1 MADAQAAREKLLE
14 DVSAVLA
21 DSEQLLKA
29 MASAGGE
36 KAQALRGDLERKL
49 AMARERL
56 DEIEE
61 VALARTREAA
71 KQADEYVHEHPWQSI
86 AVAAGMGAAVGVVL
100 GLILNRR

>member
-1 MADAQAAREKLLE
+1 MDTQAAREKLLE
-14 DVSAVLA
+14 DVSAVIA

-61 VALARTREAA
+61 MALARTREAA
-71 KQADEYVHEHPWQSI
+71 KQADEYVHENPWQSLAI
-86 AVAAGMGAAVGVVL
+86 AAVAAALVGVLV
-100 GLILNRR
+100 GLLLNRR

>member
-1 MADAQAAREKLLE
+1 MDTTAAREKLLE
-14 DVSAVLA
+14 DVSAVIA
-21 DSEQLLKA
+21 DSEQLIKA

-61 VALARTREAA
+61 MALARTREAA
-71 KQADEYVHEHPWQSI
+71 RQADEYVHENPWQSVAI
-86 AVAAGMGAAVGVVL
+86 AAGVAALVGVL
-100 GLILNRR
+100 IGLLASRR

>member
-1 MADAQAAREKLLE
+1 MDTQAARDKLLE
-14 DVSAVLA
+14 DVSVVIA

-49 AMARERL
+49 AVARERL

-61 VALARTREAA
+61 MARARAREAA
-71 KQADEYVHEHPWQSI
+71 KQADEYVHENPWQSLAI
-86 AVAAGMGAAVGVVL
+86 GAAVAALVGVLV
-100 GLILNRR
+100 GLLLNRR

>member
-1 MADAQAAREKLLE
+1 MADTQTARKKLLD
-14 DVSAVLA
+14 DVNVVLA
-21 DSEQLLKA
+21 DSEELLKA

-49 AMARERL
+49 AQARERL

-61 VALARTREAA
+61 IALARSREAA
-71 KQADEYVHEHPWQSI
+71 KQADEYVHSNPWQSI
-86 AVAAGMGAAVGVVL
+86 AMAAGLAAIVGIVV